1 MTPRRLLF
9 VAAVLG
15 LLAAAAAVAQESAY
29 NKGVGAYQARNYAQA
44 RLHWTQA
51 IEEGEVS
58 ALNNLGYLL
67 YYGLGGEADPKRAV
81 SLWKK
86 GALAGHS
93 EAQWHLG
100 KALEDGKAVTRNYVR
115 AYAWYRC
122 ALASA
127 QAAAERNPEVENEIA
142 RDVQS
147 SIVTLVDKLSPR
159 ELEDGA
165 RLAQEFLKMYVKP
178 GRPGRQNPKEKQ

>member
-1 MTPRRLLF
+1 
-9 VAAVLG
+9 
-15 LLAAAAAVAQESAY
+15 
-29 NKGVGAYQARNYAQA
+29 
-44 RLHWTQA
+44 LHWRQA
-51 IEEGEVS
+51 LDEGEVR

-67 YYGLGGEADPKRAV
+67 YYGLGGETDSKRAV

-100 KALEDGKAVTRNYVR
+100 RAFEDGKGVTQNYTR

-127 QAAAERNPEVENEIA
+127 QAAAKLDPEVETEIA
-142 RDVQS
+142 RDVEAS
-147 SIVTLVDKLSPR
+147 LAALVDKLSPSER
-159 ELEDGA
+159 EDGG

-178 GRPGRQNPKEKQ
+178 VRRRSQNHKEKQ

>member
-1 MTPRRLLF
+1 MAPRILAFAFALSLLGC
-9 VAAVLG
+9 AIAVQ
-15 LLAAAAAVAQESAY
+15 AESSYNQGVTAY
-29 NKGVGAYQARNYAQA
+29 RSKNYADA
-44 RLHWTQA
+44 RLHWSRA
-51 IEEGEVS
+51 VDEGEVY

-67 YYGLGGEADPKRAV
+67 YYGLGGEADHKRAV
-81 SLWKK
+81 ALWKK

-100 KALEDGKAVTRNYVR
+100 RAFEDGKGVRQDHTR

-127 QAAAERNPEVENEIA
+127 RAAAKQDPEAESVIA
-142 RDVQS
+142 RDVET

-159 ELEDGA
+159 EFESGA
-165 RLAQEFLKMYVKP
+165 RLADQYLKMYVKAS
-178 GRPGRQNPKEKQ
+178 RPAR

>member
-1 MTPRRLLF
+1 MTPRLLLF

-15 LLAAAAAVAQESAY
+15 LLAAAAAVAQESSYNQGVEAY
-29 NKGVGAYQARNYAQA
+29 RAKNYAQA
-44 RLHWTQA
+44 RLHWAQA
-51 IEEGEVS
+51 VDEGEVR

-67 YYGLGGEADPKRAV
+67 YYGLGGEADPRRAV

-100 KALEDGKAVTRNYVR
+100 RAFEDGKAATKNRVR

-127 QAAAERNPEVENEIA
+127 QAAAKRDPEVESEIA
-142 RDVQS
+142 RDVEAS
-147 SIVTLVDKLSPR
+147 LAALVEQLSPR

-178 GRPGRQNPKEKQ
+178 GRPRRQNPKEKQ

>member
-1 MTPRRLLF
+1 MTPRILAF
-9 VAAVLG
+9 VAALSLLG
-15 LLAAAAAVAQESAY
+15 GAAAGEESSY
-29 NKGVGAYQARNYAQA
+29 NKGVSAYLAKNYAEA
-44 RLHWTQA
+44 RLHWSRAT
-51 IEEGEVS
+51 EEGEVY

-81 SLWKK
+81 SLWRK

-100 KALEDGKAVTRNYVR
+100 KAFEDGKGVAKSYTR

-127 QAAAERNPEVENEIA
+127 QAAAKQDPKVENKIA
-142 RDVQS
+142 QDVET
-147 SIVTLVDKLSPR
+147 SIVVLVDKLSPR
-159 ELEDGA
+159 QFESAA
-165 RLAQEFLKMYVKP
+165 RLGDEYVRKYVKSR
-178 GRPGRQNPKEKQ
+178 GL